1 MITFYSVKLPAKRGY
16 FVNIPTRERASS
28 LFAALGHPTR
38 LRIVEL
44 LMEGEQSVNEIA
56 KSLNITQSGTSQH
69 LAILTRAGI
78 LVAEP
83 RRATR
88 MYRIRGPRISRILDL
103 ITEFCEV
110 HHLYG
115 TGEEAEHLA
124 SSIESQ
130 IHSLPEQPEKTLQ

>member
-1 MITFYSVKLPAKRGY
+1 
-16 FVNIPTRERASS
+16 VNTPTRERASS

-44 LMEGEQSVNEIA
+44 LIAGEQSVNEIA
-56 KSLNITQSGTSQH
+56 AALNLQQSNTSQH

-88 MYRIRGPRISRILDL
+88 MYRVRGPRISRILDL

-110 HHLYG
+110 HSLYG
-115 TGEEAEHLA
+115 TGEESEAEYLP
-124 SSIESQ
+124 SSIEPLK
-130 IHSLPEQPEKTLQ
+130 HSLPKQPEKTL